1 MNKFN
6 FDRIRFAIPEK
17 NKKIME
23 ALAMEAKNYFVG
35 SWKRQAFD
43 GVSWAKRKTET
54 KKSKGKAILV
64 NKGTLRKA
72 VNNSLK
78 SVTDKKV
85 IFEVNMPKGEKYPQ
99 YLNEGTDNMVARPFM
114 KNSKELNEI
123 LRKKFQKISEKIW
136 QM

>member
-1 MNKFN
+1 
-6 FDRIRFAIPEK
+6 
-17 NKKIME
+17 ME

-35 SWKRQAFD
+35 SWKRKGFD
-43 GVSWAKRKTET
+43 GTGWAKRKKET
-54 KKSKGKAILV
+54 KKTIGKAILV

-85 IFEVNMPKGEKYPQ
+85 IFEVNMPKGEQYPI
-99 YLNEGTDNMVARPFM
+99 YINNGTEKMVARPFM
-114 KNSKELNEI
+114 KHSRELEAKLKAKFEMLSK
-123 LRKKFQKISEKIW
+123 KIW